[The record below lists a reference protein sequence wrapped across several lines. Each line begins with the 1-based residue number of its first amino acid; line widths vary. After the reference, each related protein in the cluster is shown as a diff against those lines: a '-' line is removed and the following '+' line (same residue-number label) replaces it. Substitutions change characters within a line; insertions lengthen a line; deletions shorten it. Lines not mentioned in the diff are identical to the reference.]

1 MRSVS
6 NNCASVS
13 EFVIEACLRTKGAS
27 NKARGPYG
35 MVACLG
41 VETNRRTLLS
51 LSNLGRCLSPC
62 RLFVV
67 VCTNYYLRVLLG
79 RVCGIRGT

>member
-6 NNCASVS
+6 NNRASVS
-13 EFVIEACLRTKGAS
+13 EFVIEAYVRTKGAS

-41 VETNRRTLLS
+41 VETNRRTLLY
-51 LSNLGRCLSPC
+51 LNNHGRCLSLC

-67 VCTNYYLRVLLG
+67 VCTNYYLCVLLV